1 MSEATCLKKA
11 MISRFT
17 TSRSG
22 PPAVVSSWRA
32 TVSSPALPLQDDG
45 AGLFTVRR
53 RGAEPLA
60 QVDQRDGAPM
70 ISQHAFEKIR
80 RLGERRGRLV
90 TQDALDLK
98 DVEGEV
104 LARHLERDELDVVV
118 GTHVMRSPNA
128 SRSRIG
134 TSVPLRRATP
144 AAHGSDSPRGTGS
157 AVSRPTSSASSPS
170 NATRRTPSP
179 APSSTST
186 AVRPRSGGGDRSPS
200 SAPR

>member
-1 MSEATCLKKA
+1 LQHLRDRVHYHAQL
-11 MISRFT
+11 
-17 TSRSG
+17 
-22 PPAVVSSWRA
+22 
-32 TVSSPALPLQDDG
+32 PALPFQDDG
-45 AGLFTVRR
+45 ARLFPVRSR
-53 RGAEPLA
+53 RAEPLA
-60 QVDQRDGAPM
+60 QVDQRDRPPL
-70 ISQHAFEKIR
+70 IPQHAFEKIR
-80 RLGERRGRLV
+80 GLGQRRGRLV
-90 TQDALDLK
+90 AQDALHLK

-104 LARHLERDELDVVV
+104 LARHLEGDELDVVV
-118 GTHVMRSPNA
+118 GAHVIRSPSA

-157 AVSRPTSSASSPS
+157 AVSRTTSSASSTS